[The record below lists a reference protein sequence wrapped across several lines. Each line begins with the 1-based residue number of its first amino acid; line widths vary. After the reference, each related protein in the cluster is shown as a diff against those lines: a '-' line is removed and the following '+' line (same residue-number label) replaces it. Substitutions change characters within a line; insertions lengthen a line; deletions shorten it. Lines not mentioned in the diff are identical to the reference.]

1 MVVMEVMR
9 VVENGDH
16 EPPSVLQ
23 MGRSTQAA
31 EGRPMASNCEV
42 SVTYMRVRT
51 ACAIDSPA
59 RTRAS
64 TRR

>member
-23 MGRSTQAA
+23 MCRSTQAA
-31 EGRPMASNCEV
+31 EGRPMEV
-42 SVTYMRVRT
+42 SSV
-51 ACAIDSPA
+51 ADL
-59 RTRAS
+59 RTRLDFHQPV
-64 TRR
+64 